1 MVVLGG
7 AERSSITAG
16 CLALGVNCKA
26 GSGLDALGDRTDEV
40 LPGSTALL
48 NARCI
53 IPPVERVGIINVAG
67 ASGAG
72 GPMVSLSS
80 RPSSSSDVVD
90 VVPSS
95 SELALDWNGSD
106 PDVTLEEGRD
116 ETDDQDAAVAGGRA
130 LTTFFLLGDGSMR
143 ASKGETK
150 SKMLF
155 WAGGAGLAG
164 VALLLLD
171 DDTSACSEPVATD
184 LVAPEF
190 TTGESAGVGR
200 PLDTAWLAG
209 GAADGLDKA
218 NDCIKLAKWALSLAA
233 WSS

>member
-1 MVVLGG
+1 M
-7 AERSSITAG
+7 TAG

-40 LPGSTALL
+40 FPGSTALL
-48 NARCI
+48 SARCI

-67 ASGAG
+67 ASGTG

-106 PDVTLEEGRD
+106 PDVILEEGRD
-116 ETDDQDAAVAGGRA
+116 ETDDQDAVVAGGRA

-143 ASKGETK
+143 ASNGETK

-155 WAGGAGLAG
+155 WAGLAG

-171 DDTSACSEPVATD
+171 DDTSACSEPVAID

-200 PLDTAWLAG
+200 PLDTA
-209 GAADGLDKA
+209 
-218 NDCIKLAKWALSLAA
+218 
-233 WSS
+233 